1 MEEKEKRQEG
11 HHQGFVKPLSWGGG
25 VIKPLV
31 EPALLA
37 GCGAGGVRRHHP
49 GGGG

>member
-11 HHQGFVKPLSWGGG
+11 HHQGFVKPLSRGGGGG

-31 EPALLA
+31 EPALRA
-37 GCGAGGVRRHHP
+37 GCGGTELGGFA
-49 GGGG
+49 